1 MTCRKEEEV
10 CLVVWTH
17 HDMVTISVIKDLER
31 ESTLS
36 NKKQSACLSD
46 SLTLISLSQK
56 CDFVCVCVFFFLLE
70 FGTLERPHCR
80 SKWPHR
86 DGYTCAPAWISTPE
100 SCAHSDPD
108 YPEGAVGREV
118 RVPALL
124 HRVLRGVGERVAIP
138 LPLLS
143 QRRRWAVCRH
153 VHSPLK
159 SPALKMP
166 RCVCL

>member
-17 HDMVTISVIKDLER
+17 RDLVTVSFIKDLVR

-36 NKKQSACLSD
+36 NKKQRARLSD

-56 CDFVCVCVFFFLLE
+56 CDFVFFFFFLE
-70 FGTLERPHCR
+70 FGTLERPQCR

-86 DGYTCAPAWISTPE
+86 DGYTCTPAWISTPE

-108 YPEGAVGREV
+108 HPEGAVGREV

-124 HRVLRGVGERVAIP
+124 HRVLRGTGERVAIP

-153 VHSPLK
+153 VRSPLK